1 MRNALAELLKSVVC
15 ISCCAGTCLLG
26 YCHGYDGSFPMA
38 LLIFAVSALGL
49 ICARIGSLTL
59 EKKDRKTKPEN
70 GIAPSNLREEDVTL
84 DTTRLA
90 PQARSPCDRWRNQA
104 SSQG

>member
-26 YCHGYDGSFPMA
+26 YCHGYDGSVPMA
-38 LLIFAVSALGL
+38 LLIFAVPALGL

-59 EKKDRKTKPEN
+59 EKKRPAGECQPVSRQGRSPDP
-70 GIAPSNLREEDVTL
+70 
-84 DTTRLA
+84 
-90 PQARSPCDRWRNQA
+90 PQASAFMTEPRQTDS
-104 SSQG
+104 